1 MNTCRTTFFYILYL
15 FITSI
20 NLLLQ
25 PQTCLIIKHDQNCM
39 SLPCLLLFSEPIK
52 LNVLYATVNLKA
64 TLVMKRKMKENKKIK
79 NKNLKLKDTIF
90 TTCDSVAVIIFS
102 L

>member
-20 NLLLQ
+20 SLLLQ
-25 PQTCLIIKHDQNCM
+25 PQPCLIIKHDQNCT

-64 TLVMKRKMKENKKIK
+64 TLVMKRKMKETKKEK
-79 NKNLKLKDTIF
+79 KQLETEGHHFYQL
-90 TTCDSVAVIIFS
+90 
-102 L
+102 